1 MDLSAETFREQYR
14 YLRTLWDGLRELR
27 RQGATIED
35 AKKRYTIEKDFPY
48 FTERRLLAGK
58 ISIHENNIEAIWEK
72 LAGD

>member
-1 MDLSAETFREQYR
+1 M
-14 YLRTLWDGLRELR
+14 RELR